1 MPTLYD
7 TQKFQVLV
15 HPRCAACC
23 FAPLPPSPS
32 SLTVQL
38 THARPHIHVKPHPCD
53 RDSIAIIIAHGAADT
68 HTHTHTHIQV
78 KPHPCDR
85 DYQHI
90 QGLEGCSPVFSASSL
105 SGAPRSLG
113 IVDMEAAQRVE
124 MPRKV
129 RYGTYAQTLQ
139 RSGYINM
146 LGRPPFNYSIGSPKR
161 KSGFLSADTLLD
173 PEGKSTIFQPCKT
186 VPQCFMDRLL
196 LLARLHA
203 HFILHRISH
212 ASSRVILL
220 PGQIAPPRP
229 VARSFYSSPYLA
241 CILTRDSFARA
252 DCSSSPGCTLI
263 LFFTVSRMH
272 PHA

>member
-1 MPTLYD
+1 
-7 TQKFQVLV
+7 
-15 HPRCAACC
+15 
-23 FAPLPPSPS
+23 
-32 SLTVQL
+32 
-38 THARPHIHVKPHPCD
+38 
-53 RDSIAIIIAHGAADT
+53 
-68 HTHTHTHIQV
+68 
-78 KPHPCDR
+78 
-85 DYQHI
+85 
-90 QGLEGCSPVFSASSL
+90 
-105 SGAPRSLG
+105 
-113 IVDMEAAQRVE
+113 MEAAQRVE
-124 MPRKV
+124 MPKEV

-203 HFILHRISH
+203 RFLHRISR

-229 VARSFYSSPYLA
+229 VARSFSSPYLA
-241 CILTRDSFARA
+241 YIHTHDFFAQ
-252 DCSSSPGCTLI
+252 
-263 LFFTVSRMH
+263 VH
-272 PHA
+272 PQRRRELQASLH